1 MDKKVFSRNAA
12 VLIVYLYLEDA
23 NSSTPNTLHKTPIQM
38 GQRPQHKTRKT
49 EYVRRESGVKCI
61 GTGDSFPKRTPT
73 A

>member
-1 MDKKVFSRNAA
+1 
-12 VLIVYLYLEDA
+12 
-23 NSSTPNTLHKTPIQM
+23 M

-73 A
+73 AQALRSTINKWDLMKLKTFCKAKGTDNRTK